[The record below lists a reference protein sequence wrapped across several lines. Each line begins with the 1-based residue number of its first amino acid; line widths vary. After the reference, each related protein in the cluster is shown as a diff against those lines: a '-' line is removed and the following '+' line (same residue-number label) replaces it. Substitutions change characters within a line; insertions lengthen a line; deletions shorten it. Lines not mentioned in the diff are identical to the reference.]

1 MSTKHHHFKS
11 LTGLR
16 FIAALFVFILHG
28 GNHGLLSSN
37 YLHLLDFS
45 KAVSFFFVLSGFVL
59 GFSYHRRSFSFRR
72 FFISRLARVWPVTVI
87 SLFFVTLILP
97 DSVYLPSVGS
107 LVSKP
112 LVFISHILCI
122 QSFIPLPSFYFGFN
136 AVTWTISVE
145 LFFYLL
151 FPFLN
156 SLKFSYLF
164 RFFLFYT
171 LLLLSFSLVI
181 SSLSLPG
188 FSVAHFDSVV
198 WQGLIYINPFFRL
211 PEFVLGIIGSRALFS
226 YSYCFKDYIS
236 RIPSSFLQFVYTFSF
251 FLFFWIG
258 THSLF
263 AKLAPPFHLALDQ
276 LTAAICSLLLIYIAI
291 SPSSVINSILSIKP
305 FVYLGRVSLSVYL
318 LHQPLMIRSSQ
329 IGGFEI
335 FGQQLLPDNFFSLL
349 LITIGISCLSFHLI
363 EKPFQRII
371 SNLAHD

>member
-1 MSTKHHHFKS
+1 
-11 LTGLR
+11 
-16 FIAALFVFILHG
+16 
-28 GNHGLLSSN
+28 
-37 YLHLLDFS
+37 
-45 KAVSFFFVLSGFVL
+45 
-59 GFSYHRRSFSFRR
+59 
-72 FFISRLARVWPVTVI
+72 
-87 SLFFVTLILP
+87 LP